1 MKRRRNS
8 LATDSFDLLLDT
20 ITNTFGGVLL
30 LALLLVLLIK
40 ESSQSKSQ
48 DANTAASSAQQ
59 AQTLTS
65 RIDELTSRKA
75 MLVQSIEM
83 QQRLDQHFGNP
94 DVKRMASE
102 LAKLFAEQQQL
113 QDRESQATSQTK
125 TISEKMKE
133 FAAQLDE
140 ASQDLSE
147 LAAELAKVQGEL
159 KQEQDLRTRTMDL
172 PKEELTNKQMAVV
185 ILKGNELF
193 LPNGAPKSVGFV
205 LNKEHFD
212 ECSALTADIVF
223 ASGKAAKTR
232 AGAGLKMTPEIL
244 ERQLSAFDPDREYVT
259 LVVLP
264 DSFGSFATLRDVCVK
279 LGLEHRILPIQS
291 PPVVEFRGSGPAKAQ

>member
-8 LATDSFDLLLDT
+8 IATDSFDLLLDT

-30 LALLLVLLIK
+30 LALMLVLLIK
-40 ESSQSKSQ
+40 ETSETKAQDESSS
-48 DANTAASSAQQ
+48 TATAQQ
-59 AQTLTS
+59 AETLSS

-75 MLVQSIEM
+75 MLAQSMEM
-83 QQRLDQHFGNP
+83 QQKLDQHFGNP
-94 DVKRMASE
+94 DAKRLASE
-102 LAKLFAEQQQL
+102 LAKLLAAQQQL
-113 QDRESQATSQTK
+113 QDRESQTTSQAK

-133 FAAQLDE
+133 FATQLDA
-140 ASQDLSE
+140 ASKDLSE

-172 PKEELTNKQMAVV
+172 PKEELTNKQLAVV

-193 LPNGAPKSVGFV
+193 VPNGAQASGGFV

-212 ECSALTADIVF
+212 ECAVLTADIVF

-244 ERQLSAFDPDREYVT
+244 ERHLSAFDRNREYVT

-279 LGLEHRILPIQS
+279 LGLEHRIMAVPSLPVFES
-291 PPVVEFRGSGPAKAQ
+291 SGSGPAKAQ